1 MEKKQ
6 TKPSVTMYVMDYGAV
21 GEVRWVKNL
30 NELHMHVSVCKKKLA
45 NSYEFTQGPF
55 HTIVAF
61 YLGHLTLDLSS

>member
-6 TKPSVTMYVMDYGAV
+6 TKPSVTMYMMNFGAV
-21 GEVRWVKNL
+21 GEVRWAKNL

-45 NSYEFTQGPF
+45 NSNEFMQGPF
-55 HTIVAF
+55 HTIEAF